1 MRLALYQ
8 PDIPQN
14 AGTILRLGA
23 CLALGVDII
32 EPCGFALSDARLRR
46 AGLDYAARA
55 SLTTHT
61 SWAAFQAARTGRLI
75 AVSPHAATS
84 HLAFAFRPGDTL
96 LLGPESTGLP
106 DSVRAAAE
114 AEVRIPLAAG
124 MRSLNVAVAAAMVA
138 GEALRQTDA
147 FPASAPETP

>member
-55 SLTTHT
+55 SLTTHP
-61 SWAAFQAARTGRLI
+61 SWQAFTGARTGRLV
-75 AVSPHAATS
+75 ALTPHAART
-84 HLAFAFRPGDTL
+84 HLDVAFAPGDTL